1 MKRIHMMTILVASM
15 MAAAPTVATAQA
27 NPAAGLSVA
36 KRAATA
42 STQKDRLAG
51 GGILIALLAA
61 AAVVAGI
68 VIVADSDDNADS
80 N

>member
-1 MKRIHMMTILVASM
+1 MKRIHIMTIIAASM

-36 KRAATA
+36 KSDTSVNRD
-42 STQKDRLAG
+42 KRR
-51 GGILIALLAA
+51 GGILIAILAA

-68 VIVADSDDNADS
+68 VIVADNDDNSDS

>member
-1 MKRIHMMTILVASM
+1 MKRISTLILASM
-15 MAAAPTVATAQA
+15 LAVAPTVAVAQA

-36 KRAATA
+36 KRAATVSA
-42 STQKDRLAG
+42 QKDRLAG

-68 VIVADSDDNADS
+68 VIVADSDDDADS